1 MRVIYTKPIADDC
14 GQVLLE
20 FARPE
25 TLIYTNLGL
34 NNEITESILAIKDS
48 NATHISPQ
56 AIITAYHQRGR
67 DELVNRGLKD
77 FGTEQL
83 PFTRFSS
90 NAAYYYLMTISFFLF
105 EAFKQDIGSDVVSP
119 VWYAT
124 TFRRRYLDIAGKI
137 IQTGRQ
143 IILKVTG
150 AIRRALQLDLIWE
163 RSVSAA
169 PIVLVT

>member
-14 GQVLLE
+14 GQVFLE
-20 FARPE
+20 LARPE

-34 NNEITESILAIKDS
+34 NNEITESILALKDS
-48 NATHISPQ
+48 SATHISPQ
-56 AIITAYHQRGR
+56 AIITVYHQRGR

-77 FGTEQL
+77 FGSEQL
-83 PFTRFSS
+83 PFTHFSS
-90 NAAYYYLMTISFFLF
+90 NTAFYYLMVISFFIF
-105 EAFKQDIGSDVVSP
+105 ESFKQDMGSDVVSP

-124 TFRRRYLDIAGKI
+124 TFRRSYLDIAGKI
-137 IQTGRQ
+137 IRTGRQ

-150 AIRRALQLDLIWE
+150 AIRKALRLDLIWE
-163 RSVSAA
+163 RSISAM